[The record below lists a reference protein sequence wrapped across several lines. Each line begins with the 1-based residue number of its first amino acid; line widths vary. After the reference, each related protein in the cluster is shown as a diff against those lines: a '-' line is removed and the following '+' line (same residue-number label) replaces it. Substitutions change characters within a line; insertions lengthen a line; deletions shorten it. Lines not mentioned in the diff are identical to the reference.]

1 MNSYSSSAIKAALV
15 VTCGGYVTGEM
26 VVADESVE
34 VLDINTI
41 LPTPE
46 VASISSLNLR
56 NSDSVDTVIP
66 SDQTTISSAEDKL
79 QWYEI
84 TLIQSLL

>member
-1 MNSYSSSAIKAALV
+1 M
-15 VTCGGYVTGEM
+15 TGEM